1 MKTKSGVF
9 SFEGR
14 IGLEEYWGNIGVTI
28 IVGFGFMFLAEIGL
42 GCFALPL
49 LPCYLWYVLA
59 FMSKRCHDRGNSGAF
74 ILFPFYPLVLAF
86 GEGDAGDN
94 EYGPNPH
101 GVTKDIVEK
110 VKLFREAADQGDAEA
125 QAKLGYAY
133 YHGSGVVKDEI
144 EAYAYLNL
152 VRMTDENVSRNL
164 AILEKDMSPDQI
176 AAGQKRTKEL
186 QKEIAAKLATKYA
199 EFEAF
204 EGCKAKAEKGDR
216 VAQFSLGVC
225 YRDGAGVAKDETQ
238 AVSWYHK
245 AAEQGDA
252 KAQYILGVC
261 YENGAGVAKD
271 EVQAISWYRKAADQG
286 LALAQYNLGV
296 CYRIGTGVAK
306 DAVEAVAWFR
316 KAAEKGDAEAQF
328 SLGISYARG
337 HGVAKDLVKTVTWFR
352 KAADQGYAKAQFNLG
367 VCYYDGTGV
376 VKDPVEAYAY
386 WNLAGTTEED
396 ACKNLAILEK
406 KLSPEDRLRG
416 QQRAKEMQNAIEAKI
431 AAKNEE
437 DKEKAGR

>member
-1 MKTKSGVF
+1 MESVLKS
-9 SFEGR
+9 STMTSTDSNSTLDDR
-14 IGLEEYWGNIGVTI
+14 IGRGRYWAELAIFTLSSSLIYGVG
-28 IVGFGFMFLAEIGL
+28 IVAIV
-42 GCFALPL
+42 FA
-49 LPCYLWYVLA
+49 VLA
-59 FMSKRCHDRGNSGAF
+59 GGQAGSFLLFIVFAGFQLALTWRFLGYGAKRCHDLGLSGF
-74 ILFPFYPLVLAF
+74 YQLIPLYPLLMLF
-86 GEGDAGDN
+86 QEGDAGDN

-101 GVTKDIVEK
+101 GVTQDIAEK
-110 VKLFREAADQGDAEA
+110 VKRLRKAADQGDAGGQYNLGVCYRDGEGVTKDLAEAVKWFRKAADQGDAEA

-133 YHGSGVVKDEI
+133 CHGSGVVKDEI

-225 YRDGAGVAKDETQ
+225 YRDGAGVAKD
-238 AVSWYHK
+238 
-245 AAEQGDA
+245 
-252 KAQYILGVC
+252 
-261 YENGAGVAKD
+261 
-271 EVQAISWYRKAADQG
+271 
-286 LALAQYNLGV
+286 
-296 CYRIGTGVAK
+296 
-306 DAVEAVAWFR
+306 
-316 KAAEKGDAEAQF
+316 
-328 SLGISYARG
+328 
-337 HGVAKDLVKTVTWFR
+337 LVKTVTWFR

-367 VCYYDGTGV
+367 VCYYDGTVV

-406 KLSPEDRLRG
+406 KLSPEARLQG
-416 QQRAKEMQNAIEAKI
+416 QQRAKEMQNAIEAKN

-437 DKEKAGR
+437 DEEKAGR

>member
-28 IVGFGFMFLAEIGL
+28 IVGFGFMFLADTGAA
-42 GCFALPL
+42 CFALLL

-59 FMSKRCHDRGNSGAF
+59 FMSKRCHDLGNPGSF
-74 ILFPFYPLVLAF
+74 ILIPFYPLLLAF
-86 GEGDAGDN
+86 GKGDVGAND
-94 EYGPNPH
+94 YGPNPH

-186 QKEIAAKLATKYA
+186 QKEIAAKLAAKYA

-216 VAQFSLGVC
+216 VAQFS
-225 YRDGAGVAKDETQ
+225 
-238 AVSWYHK
+238 
-245 AAEQGDA
+245 
-252 KAQYILGVC
+252 
-261 YENGAGVAKD
+261 
-271 EVQAISWYRKAADQG
+271 
-286 LALAQYNLGV
+286 
-296 CYRIGTGVAK
+296 
-306 DAVEAVAWFR
+306 
-316 KAAEKGDAEAQF
+316 
-328 SLGISYARG
+328 
-337 HGVAKDLVKTVTWFR
+337 
-352 KAADQGYAKAQFNLG
+352 LG

-406 KLSPEDRLRG
+406 KLSPEARLQG
-416 QQRAKEMQNAIEAKI
+416 QQRTKELQKEIEAKI
-431 AAKNEE
+431 AAKQ
-437 DKEKAGR
+437 AGK

>member
-406 KLSPEDRLRG
+406 KLSPEARLQG
-416 QQRAKEMQNAIEAKI
+416 QQRTKELQKEIEAKI
-431 AAKNEE
+431 AAKQ
-437 DKEKAGR
+437 AGK

>member
-1 MKTKSGVF
+1 MKTKSDVF

-406 KLSPEDRLRG
+406 KLSPEARLQG
-416 QQRAKEMQNAIEAKI
+416 QQRTKELQKEIEAKI
-431 AAKNEE
+431 AAKQ
-437 DKEKAGR
+437 AGK

>member
-42 GCFALPL
+42 ACFALPL

-86 GEGDAGDN
+86 GEGDACDN

-225 YRDGAGVAKDETQ
+225 YRDGAGVAKDEAQ
-238 AVSWYHK
+238 AVAWYRK

-252 KAQYILGVC
+252 KAQYI
-261 YENGAGVAKD
+261 
-271 EVQAISWYRKAADQG
+271 
-286 LALAQYNLGV
+286 LGV

-406 KLSPEDRLRG
+406 KLSPEARLQG
-416 QQRAKEMQNAIEAKI
+416 QQRTKELQKEIEAKI
-431 AAKNEE
+431 AAKQ
-437 DKEKAGR
+437 AGK